1 MPSNKNLPSEVETI
15 IIGGGIIGC
24 SVAYHLSK
32 RGMRDIVVLERKQLT
47 CGTTWHAAGLV
58 SMLWPTPTLTNLAK
72 YCHELYASLE
82 SETGQATGYRRIGSV
97 SLARNNERLE
107 ELKRNSSMAKVFG
120 VESRMIDN
128 KELEKMY
135 PGVNTEGVLGSLYI
149 EKDGQTNPIDTTMAL
164 AKGAR
169 NQGAQI
175 IENTEVTEIIL
186 TNNKVQGVRCGDN
199 KIKAKNIILSSGLWS
214 REIAAKIGLKLP
226 LYACEHYYVVTE
238 EMQNLTPRP
247 VMRDLIKEFTLK
259 KMQERC

>member
-1 MPSNKNLPSEVETI
+1 
-15 IIGGGIIGC
+15 
-24 SVAYHLSK
+24 
-32 RGMRDIVVLERKQLT
+32 
-47 CGTTWHAAGLV
+47 
-58 SMLWPTPTLTNLAK
+58 
-72 YCHELYASLE
+72 
-82 SETGQATGYRRIGSV
+82 
-97 SLARNNERLE
+97 
-107 ELKRNSSMAKVFG
+107 MAKVFG

-175 IENTEVTEIIL
+175 IENTEVTEIII

-238 EMQNLTPRP
+238 EMQNLACFTTEAYRFKP
-247 VMRDLIKEFTLK
+247 DLEIELGFGNFKEMAGK
-259 KMQERC
+259 